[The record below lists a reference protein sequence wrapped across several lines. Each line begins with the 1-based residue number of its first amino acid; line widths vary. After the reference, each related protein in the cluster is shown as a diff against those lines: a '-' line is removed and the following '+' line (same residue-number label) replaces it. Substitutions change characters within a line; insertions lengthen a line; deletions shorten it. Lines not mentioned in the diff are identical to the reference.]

1 MKVKDIERV
10 QDIVEDVLTDCRAAR
25 NSDNILYFKVY
36 QRLLDKKGMDITKVS
51 AGIFFLNLKQY
62 GLPSTE
68 TIRRTRQKLQ
78 ATNEFLRGDK
88 DVSKARE
95 ENEEVFKQYAR
106 E

>member
-78 ATNEFLRGDK
+78 ADNFDLRGDK
-88 DVSKARE
+88 RIAEYRE
-95 ENEEVFKQYAR
+95 ENEKAFREYANN
-106 E
+106 